1 MAVFEELIKTADWK
15 QEKHAPVIEVP
26 EKVKKGELVTVT
38 VSVGKEIPHP
48 NTLEHHIEWIDV
60 YFVPEGA
67 KAPYH
72 VVRFDF
78 AAHGAAEGVISEP
91 IASFGFKTD
100 KPGTFYVFSFC
111 NIHGIWGNTAK
122 LEVE

>member
-1 MAVFEELIKTADWK
+1 MGFEELIKTADWK
-15 QEKHAPVIEVP
+15 TEKHAPVIEVP
-26 EKVKKGELVTVT
+26 EKIKKGELTMIT

-60 YFVPEGA
+60 YFMPEGA
-67 KAPYH
+67 KVPYH

-91 IASFGFKTD
+91 IASFAFKTD
-100 KPGTFYVFSFC
+100 KPGKFYVFSFC
-111 NIHGIWGNTAK
+111 NIHGLWGNTA
-122 LEVE
+122 EVKVE